1 MRRVFLA
8 VAIAAAAVLAAGP
21 ASAQVKLPNIVV
33 TPKIQTAPVVRT
45 PIIKIIPP
53 SMALSRVMALVP
65 NSQALSVKLKG
76 PLYIVKVKKGKE
88 IVQKRVNAV
97 SGAVVP

>member
-8 VAIAAAAVLAAGP
+8 VAIAAAVLAAAP
-21 ASAQVKLPNIVV
+21 AFAQVKLPNIVV
-33 TPKIQTAPVVRT
+33 TPKIEMVPVVRV

-88 IVQKRVNAV
+88 IVQRRVNAV